1 MFTKIRKSALWL
13 LFVLAVLPFVLTST
27 AHGQAT
33 IGAGDGKNIVS
44 VDFYKVPP
52 GRQDEWLALYKK
64 YHYPIMQYQ
73 KAHGQVISETVY
85 TRAIHQLSPS
95 WDFAIVIVA
104 PPAEKRPKPEYNR
117 SQLIRKL
124 FPDIDDYVKGEKARW
139 SLTVEHWDES
149 WTEVDIENHP
159 SLYEPF

>member
-1 MFTKIRKSALWL
+1 MCTQSLKSAAWL
-13 LFVLAVLPFVLTST
+13 LFALSTFSAILPTI
-27 AHGQAT
+27 ARAQAT
-33 IGAGDGKNIVS
+33 IGAGDGKNTVS

-104 PPAEKRPKPEYNR
+104 PPANKRPKPEYSR

-124 FPDIDDYVKGEKARW
+124 FPDIDDYFKG
-139 SLTVEHWDES
+139 
-149 WTEVDIENHP
+149 
-159 SLYEPF
+159 